1 MVNLKNCQYLHDMCV
16 VQYTSSTITMYVNV
30 NMNINVN
37 DVCAV
42 YRIYNHNVK
51 VNIDVNDVQY
61 IASTIT
67 MLPGFT
73 FGALLAYSAMALPQV
88 AIIVIIIVIITKI
101 IMIIITIGD
110 DIDLDKIMPV

>member
-30 NMNINVN
+30 NM
-37 DVCAV
+37 
-42 YRIYNHNVK
+42 
-51 VNIDVNDVQY
+51 NIDVNDVQY

-101 IMIIITIGD
+101 IMIIITMGD

>member
-30 NMNINVN
+30 NM
-37 DVCAV
+37 
-42 YRIYNHNVK
+42 
-51 VNIDVNDVQY
+51 NIDVNDVQY

-88 AIIVIIIVIITKI
+88 AIIVIITKI

>member
-30 NMNINVN
+30 NM
-37 DVCAV
+37 
-42 YRIYNHNVK
+42 
-51 VNIDVNDVQY
+51 NIDVNDVQY

>member
-37 DVCAV
+37 DV
-42 YRIYNHNVK
+42 
-51 VNIDVNDVQY
+51 QY

-88 AIIVIIIVIITKI
+88 PIIVIIIVIITKT
-101 IMIIITIGD
+101 MIIITIGD

>member
-16 VQYTSSTITMYVNV
+16 VQYTSSTITMYVNL
-30 NMNINVN
+30 NMSIN
-37 DVCAV
+37 
-42 YRIYNHNVK
+42 
-51 VNIDVNDVQY
+51 VNDVQY